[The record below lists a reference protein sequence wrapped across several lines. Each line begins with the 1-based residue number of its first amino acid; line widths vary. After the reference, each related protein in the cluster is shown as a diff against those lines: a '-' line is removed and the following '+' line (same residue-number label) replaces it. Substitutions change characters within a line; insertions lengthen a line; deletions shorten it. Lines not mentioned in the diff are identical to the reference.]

1 MLRFW
6 SDIGISTLLA
16 FVLYLIIEAP
26 FAGLDLFIRP
36 QKKLSN
42 NCKTNTILD
51 ATKQI
56 EIITDGPN
64 EPEEQ
69 SN

>member
-36 QKKLSN
+36 QKKYLTTA
-42 NCKTNTILD
+42 KPTLF
-51 ATKQI
+51 
-56 EIITDGPN
+56 
-64 EPEEQ
+64 
-69 SN
+69 